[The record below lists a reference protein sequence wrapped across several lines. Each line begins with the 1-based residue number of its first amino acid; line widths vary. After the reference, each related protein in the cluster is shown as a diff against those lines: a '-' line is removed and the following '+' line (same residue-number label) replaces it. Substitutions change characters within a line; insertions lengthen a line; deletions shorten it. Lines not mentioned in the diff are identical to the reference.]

1 MTTKRET
8 ANKNRVVYLYPWW
21 DDKFARRLNRPYM
34 ATIMGAKRRR
44 MGADSQ
50 HRRQDSQHR
59 RQESLSLAVTVTRQ
73 WIAALRLPDTIP
85 STA

>member
-21 DDKFARRLNRPYM
+21 DDKFARRLNHPYM
-34 ATIMGAKRRR
+34 ATTMGAKRRR
-44 MGADSQ
+44 MGA
-50 HRRQDSQHR
+50 DSQHR